1 MVNSL
6 FKREN
11 FINGRIFKNLILFI
25 IIYTIMGLIKGLNS
39 DILMSYIHLELPD
52 ISKSLTIF
60 IGISMLLLVLAIIA
74 VRYIGYKKVVFI
86 ITALLIISTIGIM
99 NTHNI
104 VLGTIYFIFIELSH
118 KAFVV
123 IIPLVLM
130 AYTNKEN
137 RISVFAKAIFLNVA
151 GETIASFFD
160 GKILV
165 LKFKSMLGISY
176 DQANDLTKHVS
187 KMNHIQLADYVQ
199 SYKFVIWIC
208 IALSVLLLI
217 LLVFIK
223 ETKADYRNNAL
234 GTDRLIPKDKSE
246 LKIFKTK
253 YIIVWIIFIALLE
266 IDSNLV
272 SPHLPVYLNRVLHIS
287 RGTTSTLI
295 ALKSFGM
302 MVFVILSPKII
313 SKIGKIKH
321 FSLFLMLSV
330 PLMIILGL
338 GNFLGQGMVIILG
351 IVIFLRWGC
360 THSYHPT
367 METLPLTFVSKGAR
381 PILSAAITL
390 LSALVS
396 IGVGFYGKHYLF
408 KTLNGYHNMFYIV
421 AVVYLICS
429 IMIFIVYKKDY
440 DKHEFTD

>member
-1 MVNSL
+1 MNT
-6 FKREN
+6 KEK
-11 FINGRIFKNLILFI
+11 IMDKRIFKNLILFT
-25 IIYTIMGLIKGLNS
+25 IIYTLMGLIKGLNG
-39 DILMSYIHLELPD
+39 DILMSYIHLELPK

-99 NTHNI
+99 HTHNTFI
-104 VLGTIYFIFIELSH
+104 GTVYFIFIELSH

-123 IIPLVLM
+123 VIPLVLM

-151 GETIASFFD
+151 GETVASFFD

-176 DQANDLTKHVS
+176 DQANNLTKHVS
-187 KMNHIQLADYVQ
+187 KMTPLQLADYTQ
-199 SYKFVIWIC
+199 AYKFVIWIC
-208 IALSVLLLI
+208 ISLSILLLI
-217 LLVFIK
+217 LLLFVR
-223 ETKADYRNNAL
+223 ESKADYRNNAL

-246 LKIFKTK
+246 LKIFKKK

-287 RGTTSTLI
+287 RGTTSTLVS
-295 ALKSFGM
+295 LKSLGM
-302 MVFVILSPKII
+302 MVFVILSPKLIA
-313 SKIGKIKH
+313 KMGKIKH

-338 GNFLGQGMVIILG
+338 GNFLGQGMIIILG

-390 LSALVS
+390 MSALVS
-396 IGVGFYGKHYLF
+396 IAVGFFGKHYLF
-408 KTLNGYHNMFYIV
+408 KTLNGYHYMFYLV
-421 AVVYLICS
+421 AVVYFICS
-429 IMIFIVYKKDY
+429 IMIFVVYHKEY
-440 DKHEFTD
+440 DTHEFVD